1 VSRRIVLI
9 GATGFFGRRLAERLA
24 ALEGIELILTSRDEA
39 RARKV
44 AFTIRGAHRNA
55 KITAIAFDRN
65 DPYGVERLRALSP
78 WLIIDASGPFQS
90 ASYDLARATLELGAH
105 WIDLADARDYLL
117 GFKAALDPIARRKG
131 LVARAGASS
140 TPALSTAV
148 VEDIARRWQR
158 LDSVDI
164 AIMPGGAG
172 QVGSAVI
179 RAILGYAGTTIAT
192 FEESA
197 PAEVTGWGSVKRVR
211 VPGLGVRYLSPVE
224 TADAALL
231 PERFGVTSRVTFYA
245 GLESRL
251 VQFGLL
257 FLAKL
262 RRRGL
267 VGNLEPLAPLLESA
281 RRVTGLF
288 ASDRGGMTVDCA
300 GLDADRRQI
309 WERWCLIAEKGEG
322 PNVPVLPA
330 VALTRALLGG
340 GVEPGAGVAI
350 GVLPLDAIEPLM
362 RGPTCKISRVTIHA
376 GSHSLFELACG
387 DDGYRQLPGALKA
400 FHDADGP
407 SVWTG
412 KADIDASSSLFGRL
426 ISTLF
431 GFPPSGCNVAV
442 TVTVDRR
449 GGDEIWTRD
458 FAGRRFASHLA
469 TEGRNIV
476 SERFGPFTILLR
488 VKARGGEIE
497 MPVVGWRI
505 GPVKLPLALAPKSE
519 TREFAG
525 DDGRFHFDVGIAL
538 PLVGLLAHYRG
549 WLEPKRE
556 RVRHGNRQTA
566 TSISSA
572 D

>member
-1 VSRRIVLI
+1 MPRRIVLI

-24 ALEGIELILTSRDEA
+24 ALEGVELIVTSRDEM
-39 RARKV
+39 RARSV
-44 AFTIRGAHRNA
+44 GRMIRGTHPNA
-55 KITAIAFDRN
+55 QITVIAFDRH
-65 DPYGVERLRALSP
+65 DPRGVERLRALSP

-90 ASYDLARATLELGAH
+90 ASYDLARAALELGAH
-105 WIDLADARDYLL
+105 WIDLADARDYIL
-117 GFKAALDPIARRKG
+117 GFEAALDPIARRKG

-148 VEDIARRWQR
+148 VEDITRQWQR

-172 QVGSAVI
+172 QLGAAVI

-192 FEESA
+192 FEEGA
-197 PAEVTGWGSVKRVR
+197 AAEVTGWGSVNRVR
-211 VPGLGVRYLSPVE
+211 VPGLGVRYHSPVE
-224 TADAALL
+224 TADAAVL
-231 PERFGVTSRVTFYA
+231 PERFGVTSRITFYA
-245 GLESRL
+245 GLGSRL
-251 VQFGLL
+251 EQFGLL

-262 RRRGL
+262 RKRGL
-267 VGNLEPLAPLLESA
+267 VGNLKSLAPLLEAA

-309 WERWCLIAEKGEG
+309 WERWCLIAEKGKG

-330 VALTRALLGG
+330 VALTRALISG

-350 GVLPLDAIEPLM
+350 GVLRLDTIEAEM
-362 RGPTCKISRVTIHA
+362 RAPTYKISRVAIHA
-376 GSHSLFELACG
+376 DSRSLFDLACG
-387 DDGYRQLPGALKA
+387 EANYRSLPGALRA
-400 FHDADGP
+400 FHDNDGP
-407 SVWTG
+407 AVWIG
-412 KADIDASSSLFGRL
+412 EADIDASNSIAGRFVR
-426 ISTLF
+426 SLF
-431 GFPPSGCNVAV
+431 GFPPSGRNVAV

-458 FAGRRFASHLA
+458 FAGRRFASHL
-469 TEGRNIV
+469 TPEGGRIV
-476 SERFGPFTILLR
+476 SERFGPFKILLG
-488 VKARGGEIE
+488 VGAVGGEIE

-505 GPVKLPLALAPKSE
+505 GPIKLPLAIAPKSDS
-519 TREFAG
+519 REFIG
-525 DDGRFHFDVGIAL
+525 EDGRFHFDVRISL

-549 WLEPKRE
+549 WIEPKRE
-556 RVRHGNRQTA
+556 RARPSNRHA
-566 TSISSA
+566 AAPISSA